1 MVSVYA
7 VMALLLLG
15 VAPTQALNPITRVAE
30 LLEGLAKKIEL
41 DGKAEEELF
50 EKYRCWY
57 KTVVETKQAS
67 NAAAKDRIEALT
79 AYIDDIEA
87 GRIEFTTERTD
98 LEKQLADLNS
108 DLEKAKDMREK
119 EHEDYLAAKDEMEKA
134 IAALERAI
142 EVLSTAT
149 ASKDSLLS
157 AAFDVR
163 KVLDLGRSMGLSDRD
178 AKFLEKA
185 LAAETQEPPHS
196 MDGKTKDWKKLNRK
210 ATFKMKYKARSGKI
224 QMILA
229 DMLQTFQDNLA
240 EAEQKE
246 SEAQAAYE
254 KLRAAKLDEKAAT
267 EQALQDMVK
276 EGAAR
281 GLSKDEAQAEVDALT
296 EQVANDEKYIA
307 ETEASYATKLE
318 EWKERKRLRT
328 EEIASISKAI
338 SILRSDDARD
348 LFKKSFESQGGT
360 MALLEEGDSRCSP
373 THRQRRAAAMMRKT
387 SGHLRSVRL
396 AAIATAI
403 SMSTTGHFDEVIAKI
418 DEMISTLAEEE
429 AADLEKKEQCEKD
442 RMENTKKAKK
452 LSQEIDD
459 KSAFIERKE
468 AEIEELK
475 KKIQEAIE
483 QITQLER
490 QLAAATE
497 NRAAEK
503 AEYETNKADDESAVE
518 LIEQAIGVLQE
529 FYENNGLVF
538 VQSRRAPPEMTA
550 AGEAPPPPPS

>member
-210 ATFKMKYKARSGKI
+210 ATFKMKYHARSGKI
-224 QMILA
+224 QEILA

-246 SEAQAAYE
+246 SEAQASYE
-254 KLRAAKLDEKAAT
+254 KLRAAKLEEKGAT
-267 EQALQDMVK
+267 EQALEDMTK
-276 EGAAR
+276 EGSAR
-281 GLSKDEAQAEVDALT
+281 ALSKEEAQAEVDALT
-296 EQVANDEKYIA
+296 EQVANDEKFIA

-348 LFKKSFESQGGT
+348 LFKKSFESQGGS
-360 MALLEEGDSRCSP
+360 MALLQEGESRCSP
-373 THRQRRAAAMMRKT
+373 ARRQRKASAMMRRL
-387 SGHLRSVRL
+387 SGNVRSVRL

-442 RMENTKKAKK
+442 RMDNTRKAKK

-475 KKIQEAIE
+475 KK
-483 QITQLER
+483 R
-490 QLAAATE
+490 
-497 NRAAEK
+497 K
-503 AEYETNKADDESAVE
+503 S
-518 LIEQAIGVLQE
+518 
-529 FYENNGLVF
+529 
-538 VQSRRAPPEMTA
+538 
-550 AGEAPPPPPS
+550 